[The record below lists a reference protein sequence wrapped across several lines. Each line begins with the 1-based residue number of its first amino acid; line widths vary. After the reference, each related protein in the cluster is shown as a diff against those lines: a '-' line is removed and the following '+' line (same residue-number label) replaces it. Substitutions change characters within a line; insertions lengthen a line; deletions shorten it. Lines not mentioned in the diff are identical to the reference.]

1 MTIKNLTKEE
11 MILYQ
16 VLAVVEDPPAVASF
30 SIESKAREQISY
42 HTPIERYIEEDGV
55 YEVASTVPIVTCP
68 EKITISEGIPDT
80 QLDLDVYAGC
90 SGVTMGT
97 ITVREVTKHVCVVC
111 CECRGREANT

>member
-30 SIESKAREQISY
+30 SIKSKAREQISY

-55 YEVASTVPIVTCP
+55 Y
-68 EKITISEGIPDT
+68 
-80 QLDLDVYAGC
+80 C
-90 SGVTMGT
+90 SYCHMSREDHYLRRHPRH
-97 ITVREVTKHVCVVC
+97 TVRS
-111 CECRGREANT
+111 